1 MLSEDEPGDSTLFD
15 DPEDDLER
23 AFLESESKNNDV
35 NVEYEA
41 NDVPVPTAKHLEV
54 LQTYFGHT
62 QFRPMQWKIIYS
74 IVEQKRD
81 NCVIMATGYGKS
93 LCYQFPAVYSEG
105 LTIVI
110 SPLISLMEDQ
120 VLSLEV
126 ANINACMLGS
136 AQTSKS
142 ETINN
147 IFSGVYRLVYLTPE
161 FCAGEGGQRLLQ
173 DMIKKID
180 ITLVA
185 IDEAHCVS
193 QWGHD
198 FRSSYRK
205 LGKLRKLFGKVP
217 FLALTATATPEIRR
231 DICASLY
238 LKNPTVT
245 CTGFDRPNL
254 YLAVEFKGA
263 DIFNDISRHTV
274 RVDNRLKFEGPTI
287 IYCPTKKLTE
297 KVCQVLKVRK
307 KVHEDFVKDRI
318 QCVVATVAFGMGID
332 KPDSMVSAAN
342 KLYQLS
348 GRHMLSKIVPIFADR
363 GCHVSTMSSL
373 MCAVSSI
380 TEHRKILRRTIKRL
394 AALEEMGSNH
404 TVTATTLLQTFPHFL
419 SNLTGE
425 FRAHREDMIR
435 RMAKYLET
443 RECRRKLLLSH
454 FEGEEGRA
462 AKKELSKICCD
473 NCTRMFLNKD
483 RIEVGG
489 MLSTDGTYNFAPDAK
504 LLLGAV
510 QYFGGKFGLMV
521 PIMFLRGSKN
531 KRVREDSYSHHL
543 YGAGK
548 NKGESWWKAVGRLLL
563 REGYLEEGAT
573 NSFHGGFKHNKFPVV
588 TTSLSKKGEKFL
600 SSLLKHLDGIE
611 LNLTP
616 TPELFIILKS
626 EKRKTT
632 PIGGTPVIVPIPS
645 ADVWKS
651 SQQILKYNELLQ
663 ANTPQISEEEQK
675 NQADLYTELLQ
686 LRNQLANDNACMP
699 YMVASNKALLDLAKL
714 RPIRRENLLKVDGFM
729 EAKVNKFGG
738 PILQKIREFCQSRG
752 IAQDVVSAMEK
763 KKEPSSSGPSI
774 EQLLSKVPDT
784 VQESYTL
791 FQLQKKTL
799 AEAADARELD
809 TIIVAS
815 HLSTAIVNG
824 LPVDLERCG
833 VTEEIEKIVADV
845 VRAPPINCDISQIV
859 AIKENCPPHLT
870 WEQVKIAV
878 AVVTTIS
885 RVAASNDRSAQSS
898 GNTKTLDQFACP
910 QPKKLDHQVGNS
922 VNKVMKGETQASS
935 SEPKPSTSVWKKTIY
950 RASDWDEPSASSLA
964 RTKQNLQQ
972 FSFSSGDNTT
982 YCEEDL
988 VADINENDWGDDD
1001 LFLNVDSDLL
1011 SGNCSKTVECN
1022 NVPVSSNISNL
1033 EHVNEEVEDYLCG
1046 GANLMISEKKH
1057 TNIVDSKG
1065 SSNNF
1070 SEIDTD
1076 TNKVLVTT
1084 GTRLKTSIVQNEKLS
1099 SQEFSG
1105 LGSERFGETENSKT
1119 DGTLQNVKVVPNLKA
1134 PTVEPT
1140 PGSSK
1145 LSSSPASSAT
1155 WCINASTSF
1164 CGTIVV
1170 VVVDIASS
1178 IDFIAA
1184 SIAFITPAMD
1194 WVTRRVM
1201 SADWTLLATAS
1212 IRALMRRYYIQC
1224 CYYAAVYRVL
1234 SGGADDFDDTE
1245 EVYEAIGEVL
1255 HGVGQDK
1262 TETEIRKICDRL
1274 LFIMKPNK
1282 AKLISNGPAKVL
1294 NAPVNL
1300 GSMAAN
1306 LENNVE
1312 DIKSIWVMSRDDG
1325 FKVDA
1330 KKLEKAEAKLVQKQE
1345 KRSADL
1351 ATTRAPVVPILQTA
1365 TASQVTSKKESKLE
1379 DKGNNRAQDIRIENF
1394 DVAFGNRVL
1403 LTGADIVLAFGR
1415 RYGLVGRNGLG
1426 KTTLLRM
1433 ISSGQL
1439 RIPSHISVLHVEQE
1453 VIGDDTIALDSVLQ
1467 CDTVRENLL
1476 QREREISAKINS
1488 GCTDPE
1494 LNSQLT
1500 EVYTQLQNIEAD
1512 KAPAKASIILNG
1524 LGFTSEMQQKTTREF
1539 SGGWRMR
1546 LALARAL
1553 FSRPDLLLLDEPT
1566 NMLDIKAI
1574 IWLENYLQNWPTT
1587 LLVVSHDRNFLD
1599 TVPTDILYLHSQRIE
1614 AYRGNYE
1621 MFEKTKTEKMKN
1633 QKREFEAQQQHRAHV
1648 QEFIDRFRYNAN
1660 RASSVQSKIKMLE
1673 KLICIVGDNGAG
1685 KTTLLKIIMG
1695 MLTPTQGMRNIHR
1708 NLKFGYFSQ
1717 HHLDQLEM
1725 NVSAVEVLQLQ
1736 YPGKPIEEY
1745 RRQLGSFGVTGDMA
1759 LQTVGSLSGGQK
1771 SRVAFSRM
1779 CMGAPNFL
1787 VLDEPTNHLDIES
1800 IEALGKAINKYT
1812 GGVILVSHDERLIRM
1827 VCKELWVCGGGSV
1840 HSIEGGFDE
1849 YRRIVEQELLEAAS
1863 K

>member
-1 MLSEDEPGDSTLFD
+1 MLYESEDEPGIDSNLFD
-15 DPEDDLER
+15 DSEDDMER
-23 AFLESESKNNDV
+23 AFLESESKNHDV
-35 NVEYEA
+35 KVEY
-41 NDVPVPTAKHLEV
+41 
-54 LQTYFGHT
+54 
-62 QFRPMQWKIIYS
+62 
-74 IVEQKRD
+74 EQKRD

-93 LCYQFPAVYSEG
+93 LCYQYPAVYSEG

-205 LGKLRKLFGKVP
+205 LGKLRKLFSKVP

-238 LKNPTVT
+238 LKSPTVT

-254 YLAVEFKGA
+254 YLAVEFKGT

-274 RVDNRLKFEGPTI
+274 RVGNRLKFEGPTI

-297 KVCQVLKVRK
+297 KVCQVLKANGIICDYYNAALSLKVRK

-332 KPDSMVSAAN
+332 KPDVRCVIHYGAPKDIEAYYQEIGRAGRDGLQSHCHCYYSSADFSVSW
-342 KLYQLS
+342 
-348 GRHMLSKIVPIFADR
+348 HFI
-363 GCHVSTMSSL
+363 SS
-373 MCAVSSI
+373 
-380 TEHRKILRRTIKRL
+380 
-394 AALEEMGSNH
+394 
-404 TVTATTLLQTFPHFL
+404 
-419 SNLTGE
+419 LTGE

-435 RMAKYLET
+435 RMEKYLET
-443 RECRRKLLLSH
+443 RQCRRKLLLSH
-454 FEGEEGRA
+454 FEGEEGRT

-473 NCTRMFLNKD
+473 NCTRIFVLSQTAEDGEMEIQISVRYLNKD

-548 NKGESWWKAVGRLLL
+548 NKGEPWWKAIGRLLL

-588 TTSLSKKGEKFL
+588 TTSLSKKGEEFL
-600 SSLLKHLDGIE
+600 SSLLKHSDGIE

-632 PIGGTPVIVPIPS
+632 PISSTPVIVPILS

-738 PILQKIREFCQSRG
+738 PILQRIREFCQSRG

-763 KKEPSSSGPSI
+763 KKEPSSSSPSI

-799 AEAADARELD
+799 AEAAHARELD

-815 HLSTAIVNG
+815 HLSTAIING

-859 AIKENCPPHLT
+859 AIKGNCPPHLT

-878 AVVTTIS
+878 AVITTIS
-885 RVAASNDRSAQSS
+885 RVAASNNRSAQSS

-910 QPKKLDHQVGNS
+910 EPKKLDHQVGNS
-922 VNKVMKGETQASS
+922 VSSVVSHVMKGETKAVS
-935 SEPKPSTSVWKKTIY
+935 SESKPSTSVWKKTIY
-950 RASDWDEPSASSLA
+950 RASDWVEPSASSLA

-972 FSFSSGDNTT
+972 FSSSSGDNTI
-982 YCEEDL
+982 YCKEDS

-1011 SGNCSKTVECN
+1011 SGNCSKNVELKI
-1022 NVPVSSNISNL
+1022 VPVSSNISNL
-1033 EHVNEEVEDYLCG
+1033 AHVNEEVEDYLCG
-1046 GANLMISEKKH
+1046 RANVITSEKKH
-1057 TNIVDSKG
+1057 TDIVDSKG
-1065 SSNNF
+1065 STNYF
-1070 SEIDTD
+1070 SDIDIE
-1076 TNKVLVTT
+1076 TNKVLVTN
-1084 GTRLKTSIVQNEKLS
+1084 GTRLKTSIVQNEKVL
-1099 SQEFSG
+1099 SQEFSS
-1105 LGSERFGETENSKT
+1105 LGSECFGETENSKT
-1119 DGTLQNVKVVPNLKA
+1119 DRTLQNVKVVPNLSEC
-1134 PTVEPT
+1134 V
-1140 PGSSK
+1140 
-1145 LSSSPASSAT
+1145 
-1155 WCINASTSF
+1155 ASTVS
-1164 CGTIVV
+1164 TKRKL
-1170 VVVDIASS
+1170 
-1178 IDFIAA
+1178 
-1184 SIAFITPAMD
+1184 PE
-1194 WVTRRVM
+1194 WM
-1201 SADWTLLATAS
+1201 S
-1212 IRALMRRYYIQC
+1212 
-1224 CYYAAVYRVL
+1224 
-1234 SGGADDFDDTE
+1234 
-1245 EVYEAIGEVL
+1245 
-1255 HGVGQDK
+1255 K
-1262 TETEIRKICDRL
+1262 TNVKT
-1274 LFIMKPNK
+1274 IMKN
-1282 AKLISNGPAKVL
+1282 
-1294 NAPVNL
+1294 
-1300 GSMAAN
+1300 
-1306 LENNVE
+1306 
-1312 DIKSIWVMSRDDG
+1312 
-1325 FKVDA
+1325 
-1330 KKLEKAEAKLVQKQE
+1330 
-1345 KRSADL
+1345 
-1351 ATTRAPVVPILQTA
+1351 
-1365 TASQVTSKKESKLE
+1365 
-1379 DKGNNRAQDIRIENF
+1379 
-1394 DVAFGNRVL
+1394 
-1403 LTGADIVLAFGR
+1403 
-1415 RYGLVGRNGLG
+1415 
-1426 KTTLLRM
+1426 
-1433 ISSGQL
+1433 
-1439 RIPSHISVLHVEQE
+1439 
-1453 VIGDDTIALDSVLQ
+1453 
-1467 CDTVRENLL
+1467 
-1476 QREREISAKINS
+1476 
-1488 GCTDPE
+1488 
-1494 LNSQLT
+1494 
-1500 EVYTQLQNIEAD
+1500 
-1512 KAPAKASIILNG
+1512 
-1524 LGFTSEMQQKTTREF
+1524 
-1539 SGGWRMR
+1539 
-1546 LALARAL
+1546 
-1553 FSRPDLLLLDEPT
+1553 
-1566 NMLDIKAI
+1566 
-1574 IWLENYLQNWPTT
+1574 
-1587 LLVVSHDRNFLD
+1587 
-1599 TVPTDILYLHSQRIE
+1599 
-1614 AYRGNYE
+1614 
-1621 MFEKTKTEKMKN
+1621 KMK
-1633 QKREFEAQQQHRAHV
+1633 KDSLF
-1648 QEFIDRFRYNAN
+1648 
-1660 RASSVQSKIKMLE
+1660 
-1673 KLICIVGDNGAG
+1673 KL
-1685 KTTLLKIIMG
+1685 
-1695 MLTPTQGMRNIHR
+1695 
-1708 NLKFGYFSQ
+1708 
-1717 HHLDQLEM
+1717 
-1725 NVSAVEVLQLQ
+1725 
-1736 YPGKPIEEY
+1736 
-1745 RRQLGSFGVTGDMA
+1745 
-1759 LQTVGSLSGGQK
+1759 
-1771 SRVAFSRM
+1771 
-1779 CMGAPNFL
+1779 
-1787 VLDEPTNHLDIES
+1787 
-1800 IEALGKAINKYT
+1800 
-1812 GGVILVSHDERLIRM
+1812 
-1827 VCKELWVCGGGSV
+1827 
-1840 HSIEGGFDE
+1840 
-1849 YRRIVEQELLEAAS
+1849 
-1863 K
+1863 

>member
-1 MLSEDEPGDSTLFD
+1 MLYESEDEPGDSNLFD
-15 DPEDDLER
+15 DSEDDMER
-23 AFLESESKNNDV
+23 AFLERESKNHDV
-35 NVEYEA
+35 NVEY
-41 NDVPVPTAKHLEV
+41 
-54 LQTYFGHT
+54 
-62 QFRPMQWKIIYS
+62 
-74 IVEQKRD
+74 EQKRD

-93 LCYQFPAVYSEG
+93 LCYQYPAVYSEG

-142 ETINN
+142 QTINN

-254 YLAVEFKGA
+254 YLAVEFKGT

-274 RVDNRLKFEGPTI
+274 RVGNRLKFEGPTI

-297 KVCQVLKVRK
+297 KVCQVLKANGIICDYYNASLSLKVRK

-332 KPDSMVSAAN
+332 KPDVRCVIHYGAPKDIEAYYQEIGRAGRDGLQSHCHCYYSSADFSVSW
-342 KLYQLS
+342 
-348 GRHMLSKIVPIFADR
+348 
-363 GCHVSTMSSL
+363 
-373 MCAVSSI
+373 
-380 TEHRKILRRTIKRL
+380 
-394 AALEEMGSNH
+394 
-404 TVTATTLLQTFPHFL
+404 HFL

-435 RMAKYLET
+435 RMEKYLET

-454 FEGEEGRA
+454 FEGEEERA

-632 PIGGTPVIVPIPS
+632 PISGTPVNVPILS

-738 PILQKIREFCQSRG
+738 PILQRIREFCQSRG
-752 IAQDVVSAMEK
+752 IAQDIVSVLEK

-799 AEAADARELD
+799 AEAADARGLD

-815 HLSTAIVNG
+815 HLSTAIING

-845 VRAPPINCDISQIV
+845 VRAPPINCGELSWVILI
-859 AIKENCPPHLT
+859 I
-870 WEQVKIAV
+870 
-878 AVVTTIS
+878 
-885 RVAASNDRSAQSS
+885 RVAASNNRSAQSS
-898 GNTKTLDQFACP
+898 GNTKNLDQFTCP
-910 QPKKLDHQVGNS
+910 EPKKLDHQVGNS
-922 VNKVMKGETQASS
+922 ANSVVSHVTKGGTQALS

-964 RTKQNLQQ
+964 RTKQNLQR
-972 FSFSSGDNTT
+972 FSSSSGDNTI

-1011 SGNCSKTVECN
+1011 SGNCSKTVECK

-1033 EHVNEEVEDYLCG
+1033 AHVNEEVEDYLCG
-1046 GANLMISEKKH
+1046 GANLMTSEEKH

-1070 SEIDTD
+1070 SEINTE

-1084 GTRLKTSIVQNEKLS
+1084 GTRLKTSIAQNEKVL
-1099 SQEFSG
+1099 SQEFSSLRSG
-1105 LGSERFGETENSKT
+1105 RFGETENSKI
-1119 DGTLQNVKVVPNLKA
+1119 DGTLQNVKIVPNLSECVVS
-1134 PTVEPT
+1134 TVSTKRKLPEWM
-1140 PGSSK
+1140 SK
-1145 LSSSPASSAT
+1145 T
-1155 WCINASTSF
+1155 NA
-1164 CGTIVV
+1164 
-1170 VVVDIASS
+1170 
-1178 IDFIAA
+1178 
-1184 SIAFITPAMD
+1184 
-1194 WVTRRVM
+1194 
-1201 SADWTLLATAS
+1201 
-1212 IRALMRRYYIQC
+1212 
-1224 CYYAAVYRVL
+1224 
-1234 SGGADDFDDTE
+1234 
-1245 EVYEAIGEVL
+1245 
-1255 HGVGQDK
+1255 K
-1262 TETEIRKICDRL
+1262 T
-1274 LFIMKPNK
+1274 IMKNK
-1282 AKLISNGPAKVL
+1282 MRKDSLFKL
-1294 NAPVNL
+1294 
-1300 GSMAAN
+1300 
-1306 LENNVE
+1306 
-1312 DIKSIWVMSRDDG
+1312 
-1325 FKVDA
+1325 
-1330 KKLEKAEAKLVQKQE
+1330 
-1345 KRSADL
+1345 
-1351 ATTRAPVVPILQTA
+1351 
-1365 TASQVTSKKESKLE
+1365 
-1379 DKGNNRAQDIRIENF
+1379 
-1394 DVAFGNRVL
+1394 
-1403 LTGADIVLAFGR
+1403 
-1415 RYGLVGRNGLG
+1415 
-1426 KTTLLRM
+1426 
-1433 ISSGQL
+1433 
-1439 RIPSHISVLHVEQE
+1439 
-1453 VIGDDTIALDSVLQ
+1453 
-1467 CDTVRENLL
+1467 
-1476 QREREISAKINS
+1476 
-1488 GCTDPE
+1488 
-1494 LNSQLT
+1494 
-1500 EVYTQLQNIEAD
+1500 
-1512 KAPAKASIILNG
+1512 
-1524 LGFTSEMQQKTTREF
+1524 
-1539 SGGWRMR
+1539 
-1546 LALARAL
+1546 
-1553 FSRPDLLLLDEPT
+1553 
-1566 NMLDIKAI
+1566 
-1574 IWLENYLQNWPTT
+1574 
-1587 LLVVSHDRNFLD
+1587 
-1599 TVPTDILYLHSQRIE
+1599 
-1614 AYRGNYE
+1614 
-1621 MFEKTKTEKMKN
+1621 
-1633 QKREFEAQQQHRAHV
+1633 
-1648 QEFIDRFRYNAN
+1648 
-1660 RASSVQSKIKMLE
+1660 
-1673 KLICIVGDNGAG
+1673 
-1685 KTTLLKIIMG
+1685 
-1695 MLTPTQGMRNIHR
+1695 
-1708 NLKFGYFSQ
+1708 
-1717 HHLDQLEM
+1717 
-1725 NVSAVEVLQLQ
+1725 
-1736 YPGKPIEEY
+1736 
-1745 RRQLGSFGVTGDMA
+1745 
-1759 LQTVGSLSGGQK
+1759 
-1771 SRVAFSRM
+1771 
-1779 CMGAPNFL
+1779 
-1787 VLDEPTNHLDIES
+1787 
-1800 IEALGKAINKYT
+1800 
-1812 GGVILVSHDERLIRM
+1812 
-1827 VCKELWVCGGGSV
+1827 
-1840 HSIEGGFDE
+1840 
-1849 YRRIVEQELLEAAS
+1849 
-1863 K
+1863 